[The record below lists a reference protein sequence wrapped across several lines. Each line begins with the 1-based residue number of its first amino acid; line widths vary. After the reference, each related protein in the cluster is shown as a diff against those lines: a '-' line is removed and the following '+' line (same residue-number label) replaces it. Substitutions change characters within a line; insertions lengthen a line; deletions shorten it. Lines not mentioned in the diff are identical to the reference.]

1 MICINCSFY
10 RPLNA
15 QQPIAPMCA
24 WKPAPEVWE
33 YLQLNLPAILTSHI
47 GIKHAPYHVEA
58 CATFEEIKK

>member
-1 MICINCSFY
+1 MICTNCSFY
-10 RPLNA
+10 HPLSA

-33 YLQLNLPAILTSHI
+33 YLRLNLPATLASRI

-58 CATFEEIKK
+58 CATFQEIRP

>member
-1 MICINCSFY
+1 MICTNCSFY
-10 RPLNA
+10 RPLSA

-33 YLQLNLPAILTSHI
+33 YLQLNLPAILTSRI

-58 CATFEEIKK
+58 CATFEEIGQ